1 MIFLTYP
8 RWMPIQPGSD
18 SSDNDDDDDDDDDD
32 NDENDDYDDPIQ
44 GNVVGNSDSGGSD
57 GLPIEDREGPQYDTD
72 LDPDVPVQSTE
83 GPSENAID
91 ILSGILQSDL
101 GVDDEMAEIN
111 EYDDVEDDT
120 PEPMDAED
128 TTGEEEDEFEDA
140 MFEDDTDNESSDG
153 EVEMSDPAAQDLPSS
168 QSPGDEHTNLPAF
181 PAIVGFGRAQDP
193 S

>member
-1 MIFLTYP
+1 
-8 RWMPIQPGSD
+8 MPIQPGSD

-101 GVDDEMAEIN
+101 G
-111 EYDDVEDDT
+111 DDT
-120 PEPMDAED
+120 SEPMDAED

-140 MFEDDTDNESSDG
+140 MFEDDTDHESSDG

-168 QSPGDEHTNLPAF
+168 QSPGDEHTNLPAL
-181 PAIVGFGRAQDP
+181 PP
-193 S
+193 P

>member
-18 SSDNDDDDDDDDDD
+18 SSDNDDDDDDD

-128 TTGEEEDEFEDA
+128 TTGEEEDEFED
-140 MFEDDTDNESSDG
+140 DTDNESSDG